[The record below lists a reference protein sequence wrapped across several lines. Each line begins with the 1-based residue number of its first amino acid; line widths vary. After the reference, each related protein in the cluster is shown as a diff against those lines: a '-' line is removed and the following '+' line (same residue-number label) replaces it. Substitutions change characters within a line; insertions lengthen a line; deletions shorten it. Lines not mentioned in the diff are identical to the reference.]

1 MKQYLKKLNIG
12 QKEAKAE
19 TESFIKKILNTKSL
33 KNSAQVL
40 KTIDDVAERFDETTK
55 DYLQNDVLKNW
66 GAEAEELATLMS
78 RDKGEILKAL
88 PKEGERAKTAT
99 VRMIASK
106 QILQELAFQLKNTAE
121 GYIKEIW
128 N

>member
-1 MKQYLKKLNIG
+1 
-12 QKEAKAE
+12 
-19 TESFIKKILNTKSL
+19 
-33 KNSAQVL
+33 
-40 KTIDDVAERFDETTK
+40 
-55 DYLQNDVLKNW
+55 
-66 GAEAEELATLMS
+66 MS

-121 GYIKEIW
+121 GYIKKFGTDKKNWTKQAQEEVALQSELVRNIE
-128 N
+128 